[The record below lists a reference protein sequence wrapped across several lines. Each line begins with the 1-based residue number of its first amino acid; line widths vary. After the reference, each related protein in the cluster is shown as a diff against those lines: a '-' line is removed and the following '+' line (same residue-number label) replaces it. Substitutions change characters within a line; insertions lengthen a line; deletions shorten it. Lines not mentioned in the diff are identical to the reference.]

1 MIRRAIVPV
10 AVLSARARKKL
21 GRAKSVKL
29 KLALTTVDPAGN
41 KRSVSR
47 SLTLKR

>member
-10 AVLSARARKKL
+10 AADAAKRKRPVLRDVLYVGVKLSARARKKL

-29 KLALTTVDPAGN
+29 
-41 KRSVSR
+41 SSR
-47 SLTLKR
+47 